1 MLYSTLLYYAIL
13 CYAMLYSTLYSYS
26 TLLYYAMLYYTIEAR
41 RFRAA
46 PAWARSS
53 CSWRRSSA
61 PSRRPP
67 RGLATKGRDT
77 YACIY
82 IYTYMCIYIY
92 ICMCIYIYIYIY
104 IYNTMPLAGS
114 ESSRRETPPGS
125 RNSGA
130 PHCLGQSHPSMMRVG
145 SG

>member
-92 ICMCIYIYIYIY
+92 IYVCVYIYIYIYIY
-104 IYNTMPLAGS
+104 IIRCP
-114 ESSRRETPPGS
+114 SRAARVHVARHPRGPEILGLPIVWGNLTP
-125 RNSGA
+125 
-130 PHCLGQSHPSMMRVG
+130 Q
-145 SG
+145 